1 MNANG
6 SLTLEF
12 PRNDAGEDEGLG
24 HAGIETYKD
33 DPFASVA
40 RESGQNSLD
49 ARRTIPVEM
58 RFDVLSI
65 PKDEYPALA
74 QHVEAMTACR
84 ERAKAGQSEKEVD
97 FFDRA
102 IAVLG
107 EDEIKVLSISD
118 ANTTGL
124 VGPSVPGTPFHS
136 LVKGAGISSKE
147 SETSG
152 GSFGIG
158 KNAAF
163 AVSELQTVFYS
174 TVYREKQTGTD
185 KFLAQGKTVLMSHRD
200 EQGIDRRQTGYWGR
214 PQFSPIEDPG
224 TVPAWIQRTTVGTS
238 VFVVGFRSSDDWA
251 YHITASLIQNF
262 FVAISRGEIRFLVD
276 NSRIEINQDTLPLL
290 FADAQVIAAATAA
303 EHGDD
308 LDFARHLYECLQSPD
323 SVRHTVEVPDLGKVA
338 ITLLLKDTLPKR
350 VQIIRNGMAITES
363 LESFGDKLTR
373 FPMYREFVALV
384 EPIDDSG
391 SALFKKLE
399 NPRHNA
405 LSAER
410 LSDPKKRA
418 RANRAM
424 KQLAKVVRETIK
436 SIALPPPQNTVSLD
450 ELSEFFADEEPT
462 DQPPQPSNEDQAET
476 VTYTVSPPPRKRP
489 SRQVKEAG
497 GGSGRGTHGYG
508 KRNGVKPKKKRRYGT
523 VVDEGS
529 GKPLPEIDLV
539 DIRNIRCSDGS
550 PWHRRV
556 LFTPEKS
563 GRGLIS
569 VFAAGL
575 DAPER
580 LTIAASDTGEVS
592 GGVLRMELESGQR
605 VDLQI
610 SLNDPYFGPI
620 EVVANGVSTPGEAS

>member
-1 MNANG
+1 MNKNG

-49 ARRTIPVEM
+49 ARSTSPVEM
-58 RFDVLSI
+58 RFDMLSI
-65 PKDEYPALA
+65 PRHEYPALA
-74 QHVEAMTACR
+74 QHVKAMHACR
-84 ERAKAGQSEKEVD
+84 DRANAGQSEKEID
-97 FFDRA
+97 FFSQA
-102 IAVLG
+102 ISVLDK
-107 EDEIKVLSISD
+107 DEINVLSISD

-174 TVYREKQTGTD
+174 TLYRDKQSGND
-185 KFLAQGKTVLMSHRD
+185 RFLAQGKTVLMSHRD
-200 EQGIDRRQTGYWGR
+200 EQGIERRQTGYWGR
-214 PQFSPIEDPG
+214 PNFSPIEDPS
-224 TVPAWIQRTTVGTS
+224 TVPAWLRRTAVGTS
-238 VFVVGFRSSDDWA
+238 VHVVGFRFSDDWA

-276 NSRIEINQDTLPLL
+276 NSRIDINPDTLPLL
-290 FADAQVIAAATAA
+290 FDDEQVIAAATAA
-303 EHGDD
+303 ENGDD
-308 LDFARHLYECLQSPD
+308 LDFARNLYKCLLSGD
-323 SVRHTVEVPDLGKVA
+323 SVRHTVEVTDLGKVA
-338 ITLLLKDTLPKR
+338 ITLLLTENLPKR

-363 LESFGDKLTR
+363 LESFGDKLSR

-384 EPIDDSG
+384 EPIDDVG

-410 LSDPKKRA
+410 LSDPQKRA
-418 RANRAM
+418 RANKAM
-424 KQLAKVVRETIK
+424 KSLAKVVRETIK
-436 SIALPPPQNTVSLD
+436 SIALPPPQSIVSLD
-450 ELSEFFADEEPT
+450 ELSEFFADEQPSER
-462 DQPPQPSNEDQAET
+462 PPQPSNEEQAER
-476 VTYTVSPPPRKRP
+476 VSYTVSPPPRKRP
-489 SRQVKEAG
+489 THQVKGADG
-497 GGSGRGTHGYG
+497 DSGRGTHGHEARSG
-508 KRNGVKPKKKRRYGT
+508 VTSKRKRRYGT

-529 GKPLPEIDLV
+529 GKPLPELELV
-539 DIRNIRCSDGS
+539 DVRNTRCGDGS
-550 PWHRRV
+550 PWHRRL
-556 LFTPEKS
+556 LFTPGES
-563 GRGLIS
+563 CRGAIS
-569 VFAAGL
+569 VLAAGL
-575 DAPER
+575 DTPER
-580 LTIAASDTGEVS
+580 LAIVASDTGDVS
-592 GGVLRMELESGQR
+592 GGVLRLTLEAGHR
-605 VDLQI
+605 LAVQI
-610 SLNDPYFGPI
+610 ALTEPYPGPI
-620 EVVANGVSTPGEAS
+620 EIVANGLSTSGEGA